1 MINPWGGE
9 LRTARMSEVVTSGTC
24 VHWVI
29 LHLSR
34 AVWSSAVVSIE
45 VDESCE
51 RIVRADATM
60 LPALA
65 LCHYCVRHAEP
76 TTSSSS
82 SVFGPQVHSARR
94 PTPLTS
100 QPPSRQPRTWDRGT
114 RHFLFDFSPISKVSP
129 NSKSSK
135 LGVEVQSCC
144 RSLSC
149 TTDAT

>member
-76 TTSSSS
+76 
-82 SVFGPQVHSARR
+82 QVRVEVGLMSG
-94 PTPLTS
+94 LTS
-100 QPPSRQPRTWDRGT
+100 GMGDSVVVRGEGNSRGGE
-114 RHFLFDFSPISKVSP
+114 S
-129 NSKSSK
+129 
-135 LGVEVQSCC
+135 GV
-144 RSLSC
+144 
-149 TTDAT
+149 TGDAHVDVIG